1 MDFRRKFE
9 FGLAWRTILFVA
21 MVLLII
27 KAAQTPGVRA
37 GLAVLVLI
45 GIAALASL
53 WNFIRRTNFLV
64 SRFIESVRF
73 EDYSQR
79 FSDPSGGGFDV
90 LGETLDQAL
99 KTLQARHTQESAE
112 ARYLAAIVDDAP
124 SALLAVHH
132 DGRVEILNKAA
143 RGLFARHPMH
153 RVEDLE
159 ALGPELASAI
169 RLPAGTRKITRLLL
183 DGVPQKAIFASAQVA
198 RLDQPVTVLSIL
210 PVQSELGALEVAAQA
225 DLVRVLTH
233 EIMNSLTPVTS
244 LARTGADL
252 VAVAAKRDPSLGD
265 AKQATDTVARR
276 AEGILRFVES
286 YREFAQAPDVHR
298 RQFKA
303 RPWAEE
309 IMRLALANAS
319 DRNIEARLEVEPR
332 TMSVTADPELLAQA
346 LLNLLRNSI
355 RAVADLD
362 RGIVVLQIAREPG
375 GHFRIE
381 VRDNGSGIPEDRR
394 EDIFLPFYTTHKGG
408 SGVGLSFARQ
418 VALAHGGSICALDAP
433 EGGANLR
440 MVI

>member
-9 FGLAWRTILFVA
+9 FGLAWRTILLIGAILLVA
-21 MVLLII
+21 R
-27 KAAQTPGVRA
+27 AATTPGVRA
-37 GLAVLVLI
+37 GLIVAGLIAIVAV
-45 GIAALASL
+45 GSL

-90 LGETLDQAL
+90 LGHALDQAL

-124 SALLAVHH
+124 SALLTV
-132 DGRVEILNKAA
+132 DREGRIEVLNKAA
-143 RGLFARHPMH
+143 RQLFGRLPLN
-153 RVEDLE
+153 RLEDLE
-159 ALGPELASAI
+159 ALGPELAAAVG
-169 RLPAGTRKITRLLL
+169 LPAGTRKITRLIL

-252 VAVAAKRDPSLGD
+252 VATAAKREPALSD
-265 AKQATDTVARR
+265 AKTATETVARR

-286 YREFAQAPDVHR
+286 YREFANAPDIHR

-319 DRNIEARLEVEPR
+319 DREIDARVEIEPK
-332 TMSVTADPELLAQA
+332 TMSLTADPELLAQA
-346 LLNLLRNSI
+346 LLNLLRNAM
-355 RAVADLD
+355 RATIDTSD
-362 RGIVVLQIAREPG
+362 
-375 GHFRIE
+375 
-381 VRDNGSGIPEDRR
+381 
-394 EDIFLPFYTTHKGG
+394 
-408 SGVGLSFARQ
+408 
-418 VALAHGGSICALDAP
+418 
-433 EGGANLR
+433 
-440 MVI
+440 